1 MSTED
6 DRVRLIAER
15 VARRVASSDA
25 GSANK
30 NQQEN
35 GSFGRETGPSE

>member
-1 MSTED
+1 MSAED

-25 GSANK
+25 GSAK
-30 NQQEN
+30 QNQPEN
-35 GSFGRETGPSE
+35 GSFGPETGLE